1 MPIKDFSYFFKDDA
15 TWGEQEVIR
24 FRWVLIGAILTLIA
38 FIFATGEYHRGF
50 VSLSLAAFY
59 IFYNSVLNIL
69 LRKTDNASW
78 LKYLSATIDIT
89 VLSLHIFNYSYFFA
103 PIAVV
108 TAASTFLYSIL
119 IMLSVLR
126 YDGKLV
132 IFSSLYVVFCYNLIY
147 VIRRPYIDTTI
158 MEQVPSADWDGQIFK
173 SVYFLLMGLFL
184 FSIPK
189 MIDRLVKKQS
199 MIIDERKNM
208 ELKLAL
214 EQQKR
219 DLAIQKLQM
228 EKKLNKQLADQ
239 KQLIEEQKN
248 TLQDLN
254 ATKDKLFSIIGHDLR
269 SPFSAQC
276 SLSDLIITEFDSFSK
291 KEIIDSLTAI
301 NKSAKNGM
309 DLLSNLLDWAKTQH
323 NQSEGQNNAVKAE
336 PLIAEALE
344 VLANNISNKRI
355 RIINNIP
362 PAVKINADENMVK
375 TIFRNLLSNAIKYS
389 YINGEITLNCYE
401 HNGFVHFE
409 VIDQGVGITQEQV
422 KSLFSMQN
430 SHSTPGTENEP
441 GTGLGLILCKEL
453 AEKNMGKIEVE
464 STEGKGSKFV
474 LVLPRVAQLMN

>member
-1 MPIKDFSYFFKDDA
+1 MKEFNYLFKDDA
-15 TWGEQEVIR
+15 IWGEQEVIR
-24 FRWVLIGAILTLIA
+24 FRWVLISAILVLIA

-50 VSLSLAAFY
+50 ISLALAAFY
-59 IFYNSVLNIL
+59 IFYNSVINIL
-69 LRKTDNASW
+69 LKKVGNATW
-78 LKYLSATIDIT
+78 IRYLSTIIDIT
-89 VLSLHIFNYSYFFA
+89 VLTLHIFNYSFFFA

-108 TAASTFLYSIL
+108 TAASVFLYSIL

-132 IFSSLYVVFCYNLIY
+132 IFSSLYVVLCYNILY
-147 VIRRPYIDTTI
+147 AIRRPYIDPTL
-158 MEQVPSADWDGQIFK
+158 MDQVPSADWDGQIFK
-173 SVYFLLMGLFL
+173 SVYFMLMGIFL

-199 MIIDERKNM
+199 LIIDERKSM

-239 KQLIEEQKN
+239 KELIEQQKD

-276 SLSDLIITEFDSFSK
+276 SLSDLLISDFDNFSK
-291 KEIIDSLTAI
+291 KEIIDSLKAI

-309 DLLSNLLDWAKTQH
+309 NLLSNLLDWAKTQH
-323 NQSEGQNNAVKAE
+323 AGTIGAANAVFVE
-336 PLIAEALE
+336 PLIIESLE
-344 VLANNISNKRI
+344 VLANNIRNKRLK
-355 RIINNIP
+355 INNKIP
-362 PAVKINADENMVK
+362 FDVKVVADENMIK
-375 TIFRNLLSNAIKYS
+375 TIFRNLISNAIKYS
-389 YINGEITLNCYE
+389 YPDGEITLDCYE
-401 HNGFVHFE
+401 STGYINFE
-409 VIDQGVGITQEQV
+409 VIDKGIGIAHEQV
-422 KSLFSMQN
+422 KLLFSMQN
-430 SHSTPGTENEP
+430 SVSTLGTDNEP

-453 AEKNMGKIEVE
+453 AEKNMGKIDVE
-464 STEGKGSKFV
+464 STPGKGSKFTIK
-474 LVLPRVAQLMN
+474 LPVVVQSMN

>member
-24 FRWVLIGAILTLIA
+24 FRWVLIVAILTLIA
-38 FIFATGEYHRGF
+38 YIFATGEYHRGF
-50 VSLSLAAFY
+50 ISLTLASFY

-132 IFSSLYVVFCYNLIY
+132 IFSSLYVVICYNAIY
-147 VIRRPYIDTTI
+147 IIRRPYIDI
-158 MEQVPSADWDGQIFK
+158 SLMEQVPSADWDGQIYK
-173 SVYFLLMGLFL
+173 SVYFILMGLFL

-199 MIIDERKNM
+199 MITDERKNM

-228 EKKLNKQLADQ
+228 EKRLNKQLADQ
-239 KQLIEEQKN
+239 KQLIEEQKD

-276 SLSDLIITEFDSFSK
+276 SLSELLITEYDNFSK
-291 KEIIDSLTAI
+291 KEIIDSLKAI

-309 DLLSNLLDWAKTQH
+309 DLLSNLLDWAKTQ
-323 NQSEGQNNAVKAE
+323 NNSIEGLNNSSVQAE
-336 PLIAEALE
+336 PLIEEALD
-344 VLANNISNKRI
+344 VLANNISNKHI
-355 RIINNIP
+355 KIINNIP
-362 PAVKINADENMVK
+362 SGITINADENMVK

-389 YINGEITLNCYE
+389 YISGEITLNCYE
-401 HNGFVHFE
+401 DEGYIHFE
-409 VIDQGVGITQEQV
+409 VIDQGVGIGQEQM

-453 AEKNMGKIEVE
+453 AEKNMGRIEAV
-464 STEGKGSKFV
+464 STKGQGSKFI
-474 LVLPRVAQLMN
+474 LVLPKASNL

>member
-1 MPIKDFSYFFKDDA
+1 MKDFNYFFKDDA

-24 FRWVLIGAILTLIA
+24 FRWVLIAAILVLIGY
-38 FIFATGEYHRGF
+38 IFASGEYSRGF
-50 VSLSLAAFY
+50 VSLTLAAFY

-69 LRKTDNASW
+69 LRKTDNAAW

-89 VLSLHIFNYSYFFA
+89 VLSLHIFNYSFFFA

-132 IFSSLYVVFCYNLIY
+132 IFSSLYVIFCYNIIY
-147 VIRRPYIDTTI
+147 LIRRPYIDSTL
-158 MEQVPSADWDGQIFK
+158 MDQVPSADWDGQIFK

-184 FSIPK
+184 FSIPR
-189 MIDRLVKKQS
+189 MIDRLVKKQN

-239 KQLIEEQKN
+239 KQLIEDQKD
-248 TLQDLN
+248 TLQELN

-276 SLSDLIITEFDSFSK
+276 SLSDLLITEYDSFSK
-291 KEIIDSLTAI
+291 KEIIDSLKAI

-309 DLLSNLLDWAKTQH
+309 ELLSNLLDWAKTQH
-323 NQSEGQNNAVKAE
+323 HNNENQVNTVKAE
-336 PLIAEALE
+336 PLIAEALD
-344 VLANNISNKRI
+344 VLGNNIRNKRI
-355 RIINNIP
+355 TIINNIP
-362 PAVKINADENMVK
+362 PDVCVNADENMVK

-389 YINGEITLNCYE
+389 YLNGAITLNCRE
-401 HNGFVHFE
+401 NGSNIHFE
-409 VIDQGVGITQEQV
+409 VIDQGVGIDQEQI
-422 KSLFSMQN
+422 KKLFSMQN

-453 AEKNMGKIEVE
+453 AEKNMGRIEVE
-464 STEGKGSKFV
+464 STEGKGSKFI
-474 LVLPRVAQLMN
+474 LTLPMVSPSMN